1 VVDVAVT
8 RVYLGYD
15 PRQPVAFQVA
25 AHSAW
30 KAAQSPVSLTRL
42 ALAQLPITRR
52 GLTEFTYSRFLTP
65 YLSDFTGVS
74 IFMDSDVLVRADVTE
89 LLAYP
94 LMQPTVPVFVV
105 QGTKRFE
112 WASVMVFN
120 NRLCQT
126 LTPKYIDNPRNSLFK
141 FEWCSEVGALPLE
154 WNHLV
159 GYDAPRADAKLVH
172 FTQGCPVWPET
183 KDCEYSA
190 EWWAAFRESK
200 STVDFQTLMG
210 RSVHVAHMKVGA

>member
-1 VVDVAVT
+1 MAVT
-8 RVYLGYD
+8 RVYIGYD

-30 KAAQSPVSLTRL
+30 MQAQSPISLTRL
-42 ALAQLPITRR
+42 TLAQLPITRR
-52 GLTEFTYSRFLTP
+52 GLTEFTFSRFLAP
-65 YLSDFTGVS
+65 YLSDFKGVS
-74 IFMDSDVLVRADVTE
+74 IFVDSDVLVRADLTE

-94 LMQPTVPVFVV
+94 LVQPKVPVFVV

-120 NRLCQT
+120 NQLCQT
-126 LTPKYIDNPRNSLFK
+126 LTPKYIQNLHNSLFK
-141 FEWCSEVGALPLE
+141 FDWCSEVGVLPPE

-172 FTQGCPVWPET
+172 FTQGIPIWPET
-183 KDCEYSA
+183 KACEYA
-190 EWWAAFRESK
+190 DEWWQAFRESK
-200 STVDFQTLMG
+200 GSVDFRTLMG
-210 RSVHVAHMKVGA
+210 HSVHVAHMKVGA